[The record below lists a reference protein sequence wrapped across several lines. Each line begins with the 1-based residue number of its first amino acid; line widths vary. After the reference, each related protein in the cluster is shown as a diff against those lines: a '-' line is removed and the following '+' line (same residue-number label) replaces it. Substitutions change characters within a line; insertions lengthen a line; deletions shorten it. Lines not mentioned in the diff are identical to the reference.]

1 MGQAIGGILP
11 LAIAVDISVLSII
24 AVILMLIT
32 PRARSNGPAFV
43 AGWVLGLVVVGG
55 LVLFE
60 ESFTSDAAVLAV
72 AAVAFAV
79 MCAGV
84 VLLTQ
89 TAPATMKADTQ
100 TGRERRWAAGAAGT

>member
-1 MGQAIGGILP
+1 
-11 LAIAVDISVLSII
+11 V
-24 AVILMLIT
+24 
-32 PRARSNGPAFV
+32 
-43 AGWVLGLVVVGG
+43 W
-55 LVLFE
+55 LFE

-89 TAPATMKADTQ
+89 TAPATMKADIHTDKGGDGQ
-100 TGRERRWAAGAAGT
+100 QAPVMGVQDADHDLPPERAARDRRRSGSGHLPPGRDERDGHGP